1 MPSCKSVSPRLGQTD
16 AEQLLG
22 VDGVVWGEEKK
33 EEEEE
38 EVGQA
43 ANKKA
48 ANVN

>member
-1 MPSCKSVSPRLGQTD
+1 MPTCKSVSPRLGQTD

-38 EVGQA
+38 VGQA

>member
-1 MPSCKSVSPRLGQTD
+1 MPTCKSVSPRLGQTD

-38 EVGQA
+38 AGGQA

>member
-33 EEEEE
+33 EEE
-38 EVGQA
+38 VGQA